1 MLHLPDYHT
10 TEQTLHVQ
18 CECPRAYFIP
28 FACEKS
34 ALRQNRDESPFFKNL
49 CGVWNFR
56 YYPSVHDVC
65 DRNGQA
71 RRADELADG
80 DRPRL

>member
-56 YYPSVHDVC
+56 YYPSVHEY
-65 DRNGQA
+65 A
-71 RRADELADG
+71 TSPPPILT
-80 DRPRL
+80 RPEWTSSPCR